1 MESDQKRAFLAV
13 VLSGAVLFLWQ
24 MFFVPKTVPVT
35 NNPVTQVVNQAQTT
49 KNLKINEVQS
59 TKSVQVTKSIN
70 VEEFNVENT
79 VGSFNISN
87 ELTILDSK
95 SAEAVFEFKSIKT
108 TLEELIYSKC

>member
-35 NNPVTQVVNQAQTT
+35 NNPVTQVVNQSHTTSKPTDNAVQLAKSAQVV
-49 KNLKINEVQS
+49 KS
-59 TKSVQVTKSIN
+59 TN

-79 VGSFNISN
+79 AGSFNTRVVGNDSIERIYISN
-87 ELTILDSK
+87 ITDNLGPFHFL
-95 SAEAVFEFKSIKT
+95 
-108 TLEELIYSKC
+108 